1 VQDEVARHRIAK
13 ESGVGVGLFVAI
25 SAPAA
30 VPAAPPLLTKTTG
43 MMPSE
48 VARASFVLAG
58 PVCPGLLGHIS
69 EGTVKLGFSSLHLI
83 TEFIDV

>member
-1 VQDEVARHRIAK
+1 
-13 ESGVGVGLFVAI
+13 
-25 SAPAA
+25 
-30 VPAAPPLLTKTTG
+30 
-43 MMPSE
+43 MPSE